1 MSRTLSLITLY
12 SLLIPEVGMASK
24 KAIAWSELK
33 VGVLI
38 IIAIA
43 ILSGIVVLV
52 LGVESPF
59 AERYTLYTYLPN
71 ISGLRPGSTVMLD
84 GVTIGTVDKFDFAQD
99 LDKGIRIKLR
109 LQSAYQ
115 PRIRTDSIAKLR
127 SLGLLGDKYIEINQ
141 GTPNGR
147 PLKENETIT
156 GAPPLDLDQMI
167 AQGTHTFDNVSATV
181 DNIKKLT
188 EGMIEGKG
196 TIGRLMRD
204 DTFYKNANETLR
216 KLQEGNGTAGAFLN
230 DRTLYRELT
239 TTATNLRKV
248 SARIENGEGA
258 AGKLLSDKQMAD
270 SIASSVKKLDGIVAR
285 IDRGEGSLGKLS
297 TDPALYNNLTKL
309 AADLAPVTERV
320 SRGDGTVG
328 QLFKD
333 KELYNNTNKFMA
345 ELIMLVHDV
354 RQDPKKYLRI
364 KFSVF

>member
-1 MSRTLSLITLY
+1 M
-12 SLLIPEVGMASK
+12 PSK
-24 KAIAWSELK
+24 KEIAWSELK

-38 IIAIA
+38 VIAIA
-43 ILSGIVVLV
+43 ILSGIVILV

-59 AERYTLYTYLPN
+59 ASRYTLYTYLPN
-71 ISGLRPGSTVMLD
+71 IGGLKPGSTVMLD
-84 GVTIGTVDKFDFAQD
+84 GVTIGTVDSFDFASD
-99 LDKGIRIKLR
+99 IDKGIRIKMR
-109 LQSAYQ
+109 LQTSYQ

-147 PLKENETIT
+147 PLKEGETVT
-156 GAPPLDLDQMI
+156 GAPPIDLDQMI
-167 AQGTHTFDNVSATV
+167 AQGTHTFDNVSDTV
-181 DNIKKLT
+181 DNIKALT
-188 EGMIEGKG
+188 EGMLEGKG

-204 DTFYKNANETLR
+204 DSFYKNANETLR
-216 KLQEGNGTAGAFLN
+216 KIQEGKGTAGAFLN
-230 DRTLYRELT
+230 DKTLYRELSA
-239 TTATNLRKV
+239 TATNLRKV

-258 AGKLLSDKQMAD
+258 AGKLLTDKQVAE
-270 SIASSVKKLDGIVAR
+270 SISSSVKKLDSVIAR

-309 AADLAPVTERV
+309 TDNLGPVAAGL

-328 QLFKD
+328 QLLKD
-333 KELYNNTNKFMA
+333 KELYTNTNKFMA

-364 KFSVF
+364 KLSIF